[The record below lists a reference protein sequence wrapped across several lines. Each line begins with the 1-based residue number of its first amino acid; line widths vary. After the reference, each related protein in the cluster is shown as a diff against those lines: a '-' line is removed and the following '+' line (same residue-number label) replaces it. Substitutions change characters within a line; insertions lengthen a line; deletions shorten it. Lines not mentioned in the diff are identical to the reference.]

1 MILHARISISNNK
14 FAHICK
20 LTDKKHVHLFWF
32 VAHSVNFED
41 IYMNNY
47 VCKILRGCIT
57 EATCISCGVFVFLR
71 KCSIC

>member
-41 IYMNNY
+41 IYIY
-47 VCKILRGCIT
+47 IYIYEQLCL
-57 EATCISCGVFVFLR
+57 
-71 KCSIC
+71 